1 MGTFDFDEDHEAL
14 RQTVR
19 AFASETFSE
28 DEVRRLIAADS
39 VLEPAVWQRMARELG
54 LQGLVVPDELGG
66 AGAGL
71 VELAIVLEE
80 FGRRLVPAPFLST
93 ALATLALIDA
103 DEDVAA
109 GTLSGIADG
118 SVVAAV
124 AFAEDGGGWQA
135 DDIECRAVESDGT
148 WRLSGAKSYVADGM
162 SADVFVVAARAP
174 EGVGLFLV
182 DAGADGLS
190 RAALEVFDLTRP
202 LARLQLESVAARPL
216 AAGGADAAAVE
227 RFLDKA
233 RVAVAAEQAG
243 SADFALGMAVEY
255 AKDRVQ
261 FGRAIGSFQ
270 AVKHLCADAFVDVE
284 SARSAA
290 YYAAWAVAG
299 ASDDVPTVAPLAK
312 AFCSDTF
319 LETAV
324 TNMQVHGGISFT
336 YEHPAHLYYR
346 RAKSGAQL
354 WGNPRDQRDLLASR
368 IGLAASPVPQAAHQ
382 QPGNEEQR

>member
-109 GTLSGIADG
+109 GTLSGI
-118 SVVAAV
+118 
-124 AFAEDGGGWQA
+124 
-135 DDIECRAVESDGT
+135 
-148 WRLSGAKSYVADGM
+148 ADGM

>member
-1 MGTFDFDEDHEAL
+1 VGTFDFDEDHEAL

-54 LQGLVVPDELGG
+54 LQGLVVPEELGG

-103 DEDVAA
+103 DRAVAA
-109 GTLSGIADG
+109 ESLTGIADG
-118 SVVAAV
+118 SLVAAV
-124 AFAEDGGGWQA
+124 AFAEVGGGWRAADIDCQA
-135 DDIECRAVESDGT
+135 AESDGT
-148 WRLSGAKSYVADGM
+148 WTLNGTKSYVADGM

-174 EGVGLFLV
+174 EGVRLFLV
-182 DAGADGLS
+182 DAGADGLN

-202 LARLQLESVAARPL
+202 LARLDLDSVAARPL
-216 AAGGADAAAVE
+216 ADGAAVE

-299 ASDDVPTVAPLAK
+299 ESDDVPTAAPLAK

-354 WGNPRDQRDLLASR
+354 WGSPRDQRDLLASR
-368 IGLAASPVPQAAHQ
+368 IGLADSLVARVAHQ
-382 QPGNEEQR
+382 QTGNEDQR